1 MQHTETNEKSNF
13 KDFFFYKRT
22 IKLPGEII
30 FADFVGTSIPQIYTP
45 HDITDFITVKHA
57 CNKMPRL
64 GDFYFVKRVIRYTRQ
79 VYNM

>member
-1 MQHTETNEKSNF
+1 MKNQISRT
-13 KDFFFYKRT
+13 FFYKRT
-22 IKLPGEII
+22 IKLRGKII

-45 HDITDFITVKHA
+45 PHDITDFTTVKHA
-57 CNKMPRL
+57 YNKMPRL

>member
-1 MQHTETNEKSNF
+1 MKNQISRT
-13 KDFFFYKRT
+13 FFYKRT

-45 HDITDFITVKHA
+45 HDITDFTTVKHA
-57 CNKMPRL
+57 YNKMPRL